1 MFQLFKKNRMWR
13 VRPLKDRYRVVII
26 GGGVHGLSTAYY
38 LTKLG
43 VKDIAVLDK
52 GYLGGGASARTTAII
67 RSNYLTVEGIPFFDE
82 SVKLYEGL
90 AKELDFNLLFNQMGR
105 LDLGHT
111 DAALYALRMRTEF
124 NRILGV
130 DSRMVGPSEIKRLV
144 PSMNLREGLP
154 YPIIGALYH
163 PPCGVIRHDAVV
175 WGFARG
181 ADRGGAE
188 LHPFTEVTGIDREN
202 GRVTGV
208 EVKVPSPHE
217 GGSDGSRTIQA
228 EVVLNATAG
237 WSSDVA
243 RLAGVSLPI
252 TTHPLQAMVTEPLKP
267 FLDKTISSANL
278 HAYVYQTDRGEVV
291 IGGGVDPYPSY
302 SMRSALLPME
312 QLAGHT
318 LEMFPCLSNVKV
330 LRQWAGLCDM
340 TPDYAPI
347 MGPVDGLD
355 GFIIS
360 CGWGSWGFK
369 AAPAAGKNIATLIAT
384 GQTPDL
390 IKPFALSRFHQGK
403 LVNERAAAP
412 AAAIH

>member
-1 MFQLFKKNRMWR
+1 MWEKHS
-13 VRPLKDRYRVVII
+13 LKDRYEVVII

-38 LTKLG
+38 LTKRG
-43 VKDIAVLDK
+43 IKDIAVFDK
-52 GYLGGGASARTTAII
+52 GYLGSGASARTTAII
-67 RSNYLTVEGIPFFDE
+67 RSNYLTPEGIPFFNE

-90 AKELDFNLLFNQMGR
+90 AKELNFNLLFNQMGR

-111 DAALYALRMRTEF
+111 DAAVYGLRMRTEF
-124 NRILGV
+124 NRVLGV
-130 DSRMVGPSEIKRLV
+130 DSRMIGPQEIKKLV
-144 PSMNLREGLP
+144 PAINLRQGKP
-154 YPIIGALYH
+154 FPILAALYH

-175 WGFARG
+175 WGFAR
-181 ADRGGAE
+181 AASRLGAE
-188 LHPFTEVTGIDREN
+188 LHPFTEVTGIERSN

-208 EVKVPSPHE
+208 ETSKGSVKANTVIS
-217 GGSDGSRTIQA
+217 
-228 EVVLNATAG
+228 ATAG
-237 WSSDVA
+237 WSSTIAQMVN
-243 RLAGVSLPI
+243 LELPL

-302 SMRSALLPME
+302 SHRSTFQPME
-312 QLAGHT
+312 ELAAHT
-318 LEMFPCLSNVKV
+318 LEMFPCLKNVNV

-347 MGPVDGLD
+347 MGPVDGID
-355 GFIIS
+355 GFILS

-369 AAPAAGKNIATLIAT
+369 AAPVAGKRIAELIDT
-384 GQTPDL
+384 GETPEL
-390 IKPFALSRFHQGK
+390 IRPFALSRFREGN

>member
-1 MFQLFKKNRMWR
+1 MFQLFRKNRMWQT
-13 VRPLKDRYRVVII
+13 RPLRDRYRVVII

-43 VKDIAVLDK
+43 VKDIAVFDK

-67 RSNYLTVEGIPFFDE
+67 RSNYLTVEGIPFFDQ

-90 AKELDFNLLFNQMGR
+90 AKELNFNMLFNQMGR

-130 DSRMVGPSEIKRLV
+130 DSRMVGPQEIKQLV
-144 PSMNLREGLP
+144 PSMSLREGLP
-154 YPIIGALYH
+154 FPILGALYH

-175 WGFARG
+175 WGFGRA
-181 ADRGGAE
+181 ADQGGAE
-188 LHPFTEVTGIDREN
+188 LHPFTEVTAIDKAN

-208 EVKVPSPHE
+208 EVKVPSLSG
-217 GGSDGSRTIQA
+217 GGSGRGRTIQA
-228 EVVLNATAG
+228 EVVLSATAG
-237 WSSDVA
+237 WSSEVA
-243 RLAGVSLPI
+243 RLAGVELPI

-267 FLDKTISSANL
+267 FLNKTISSANL

-312 QLAGHT
+312 QLAGHA
-318 LEMFPCLSNVKV
+318 LEMFPCLSKVKV

-369 AAPAAGKNIATLIAT
+369 AAPAAGKNIARLIAT
-384 GQTPDL
+384 GESPDL
-390 IKPFALSRFHQGK
+390 IKPFRLSRFHEGK

>member
-1 MFQLFKKNRMWR
+1 M
-13 VRPLKDRYRVVII
+13 
-26 GGGVHGLSTAYY
+26 STAYY
-38 LTKLG
+38 LGKLG
-43 VKDIAVLDK
+43 VKDVAVLDK

-67 RSNYLTVEGIPFFDE
+67 RSNYLTPEGIPFFNE

-90 AKELDFNLLFNQMGR
+90 AKELNFNLLFNQMGR

-111 DAALYALRMRTEF
+111 DSAVYGLRMRTEF

-130 DSRMVGPSEIKRLV
+130 DSRMIGPKEIKKLV
-144 PSMNLREGLP
+144 PAMDLRQGKP
-154 YPIIGALYH
+154 FPIVAALYH

-181 ADRGGAE
+181 ANRLGAE
-188 LHPFTEVTGIDREN
+188 LHPFTEVTGIDRSN

-208 EVKVPSPHE
+208 ETGNGFVKANIVIS
-217 GGSDGSRTIQA
+217 
-228 EVVLNATAG
+228 ATAG
-237 WSSDVA
+237 WSSTIA
-243 RLAGVSLPI
+243 QMIGLELPI

-267 FLDKTISSANL
+267 FLNKTISSANL

-302 SMRSALLPME
+302 SHRSTFQPME
-312 QLAGHT
+312 ELAAHT
-318 LEMFPCLSNVKV
+318 LEMFPCLKNVNV
-330 LRQWAGLCDM
+330 LRQWTGLCDM

-347 MGPVDGLD
+347 MGPVEGID
-355 GFIIS
+355 GFILS

-369 AAPAAGKNIATLIAT
+369 AAPVAGKRIAELVAT
-384 GQTPDL
+384 GETPEL
-390 IKPFALSRFHQGK
+390 IKPFALSRFREGN

>member
-1 MFQLFKKNRMWR
+1 MFQLFRKNRMWQA
-13 VRPLKDRYRVVII
+13 RPLRERYRVVII

-43 VKDIAVLDK
+43 VKDIAVLDR

-67 RSNYLTVEGIPFFDE
+67 RSNYLTLEGIPFFDE

-90 AKELDFNLLFNQMGR
+90 AKELNFNMLFNQMGR

-130 DSRMVGPSEIKRLV
+130 DSRMVGPQEIKQLV
-144 PSMNLREGLP
+144 PSMSLREGLP
-154 YPIIGALYH
+154 YPILGALYH

-175 WGFARG
+175 WAFGRA

-188 LHPFTEVTGIDREN
+188 LHPFTEVTAIDIAG
-202 GRVTGV
+202 GRVRGV
-208 EVKVPSPHE
+208 
-217 GGSDGSRTIQA
+217 DTSRGFVEA
-228 EVVLNATAG
+228 DVVLNATAG
-237 WSSDVA
+237 WSSEVA
-243 RLAGVSLPI
+243 RLAGVELPI

-318 LEMFPCLSNVKV
+318 LEMFPCLAKAKV

-355 GFIIS
+355 GFIVS

-369 AAPAAGKNIATLIAT
+369 AAPAAGKNIAQLIAT
-384 GQTPDL
+384 GETPDL
-390 IKPFALSRFHQGK
+390 IKPFRLSRFQEGK

>member
-1 MFQLFKKNRMWR
+1 MFQLFQKNRMWEK
-13 VRPLKDRYRVVII
+13 RPLKDHYEVVII

-38 LTKLG
+38 LGKLG
-43 VKDIAVLDK
+43 VRDVAVLDK

-67 RSNYLTVEGIPFFDE
+67 RSNYLTPQGISFFNE

-90 AKELDFNLLFNQMGR
+90 SKELNFNLLFNQMGR
-105 LDLGHT
+105 LDLGLT
-111 DAALYALRMRTEF
+111 DSAVYGLRMRTEF

-130 DSRMVGPSEIKRLV
+130 NSRMIAPKEIKNLV
-144 PSMNLREGLP
+144 PAMDLREGKP
-154 YPIIGALYH
+154 FPILAALYH

-175 WGFARG
+175 WGYARG
-181 ADRGGAE
+181 AGRLGAE
-188 LHPFTEVTGIDREN
+188 LHPFTEVTGVDRSN

-208 EVKVPSPHE
+208 ETSNGFIKAN
-217 GGSDGSRTIQA
+217 T
-228 EVVLNATAG
+228 VVSATAG
-237 WSSDVA
+237 WSSTIA
-243 RLAGVSLPI
+243 QMAGIELPI

-302 SMRSALLPME
+302 SQRSTFQPME
-312 QLAGHT
+312 ELAAHT
-318 LEMFPCLSNVKV
+318 LEMFPCLRNVNV

-347 MGPVDGLD
+347 LGKVDGIE
-355 GFIIS
+355 GFILS

-369 AAPAAGKNIATLIAT
+369 AAPVAGKHIAELIAT
-384 GQTPDL
+384 GDTPEL
-390 IKPFALSRFHQGK
+390 IKPFALSRFREGR

>member
-1 MFQLFKKNRMWR
+1 MFQLFRKTPMWEK
-13 VRPLKDRYRVVII
+13 RPLKDRYEVVII

-38 LTKLG
+38 LGKLG
-43 VKDIAVLDK
+43 MRDVAVLDK

-67 RSNYLTVEGIPFFDE
+67 RSNYLTPEGIPFFNQ

-90 AKELDFNLLFNQMGR
+90 AKELNFNLLFNQMGR

-111 DAALYALRMRTEF
+111 DSAVYGLRLRSEF
-124 NRILGV
+124 NQILGV
-130 DSRMVGPSEIKRLV
+130 NSRMVGPKEIKKLV
-144 PSMNLREGLP
+144 PVMDLRQGKP
-154 YPIIGALYH
+154 FPVQAALYH

-175 WGFARG
+175 WGYARG
-181 ADRGGAE
+181 ASRQGVE
-188 LHPFTEVTGIDREN
+188 LHPFTEVAGIERTN

-208 EVKVPSPHE
+208 ESNR
-217 GGSDGSRTIQA
+217 GSIKANT
-228 EVVLNATAG
+228 VVNATAG
-237 WSSDVA
+237 WSSTIASMVG
-243 RLAGVSLPI
+243 LELPI
-252 TTHPLQAMVTEPLKP
+252 STHPLQAMVTEPLKP

-302 SMRSALLPME
+302 SHRSSFQPME
-312 QLAGHT
+312 ELAAHT
-318 LEMFPCLSNVKV
+318 LELFPILKNVNV

-340 TPDYAPI
+340 SPDYAPI
-347 MGPVDGLD
+347 MGQVEGID
-355 GFIIS
+355 GFILT

-369 AAPAAGKNIATLIAT
+369 AAPVAGKNIAELIAT
-384 GQTPDL
+384 GNTPDL
-390 IKPFALSRFHQGK
+390 IKPFALSRFREGR

>member
-1 MFQLFKKNRMWR
+1 M
-13 VRPLKDRYRVVII
+13 
-26 GGGVHGLSTAYY
+26 
-38 LTKLG
+38 
-43 VKDIAVLDK
+43 KDIAVLDK

-90 AKELDFNLLFNQMGR
+90 AKELNFNLLFNQMGR

-130 DSRMVGPSEIKRLV
+130 DSRMVGPSEIKQLV
-144 PSMNLREGLP
+144 PAMSLREGLP

-175 WGFARG
+175 WGFARA

-188 LHPFTEVTGIDREN
+188 LHPFTEVTAIDSAN
-202 GRVTGV
+202 GRVVGV
-208 EVKVPSPHE
+208 EVKVPSPSGE
-217 GGSDGSRTIQA
+217 GSGRGRTIQA

-243 RLAGVSLPI
+243 RLAGVSLPL

-302 SMRSALLPME
+302 SMRSSLLPME

-318 LEMFPCLSNVKV
+318 LEMFPCLSSVKV

-347 MGPVDGLD
+347 MGQVDGLD
-355 GFIIS
+355 GFIVS

-369 AAPAAGKNIATLIAT
+369 AAPAAGKNIASLIAT
-384 GQTPDL
+384 GRTPDL
-390 IKPFALSRFHQGK
+390 IKPFALSRFREGK